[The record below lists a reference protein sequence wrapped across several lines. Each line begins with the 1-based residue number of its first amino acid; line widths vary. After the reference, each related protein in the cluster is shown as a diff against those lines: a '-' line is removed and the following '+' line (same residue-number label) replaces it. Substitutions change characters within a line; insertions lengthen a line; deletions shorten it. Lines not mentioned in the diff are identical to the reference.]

1 MTAPT
6 APSIDVP
13 ALPERSL
20 LRDDALMRLQRS
32 IGLAPAAGLGIGR
45 RAVFWALVTWLPIA
59 LWAYSI
65 GRAVEPADESLLA
78 HYGVSVR
85 LLVALPLMIIAEGVL
100 LGTIVRIAPH
110 CADAGLFHGDPVALR
125 ATAVGLA
132 TLRDQVHPWAV
143 GAGVAIAWLAA
154 LGEGVVATAPSDAYA
169 WAGNS
174 GTFGFGA
181 MWYLWVARPIFLAA
195 VVVWVWRTLLLG
207 IALRRLTSAGL
218 GIVPTHPDRAGG
230 YGFLEALPGGFGL
243 VAFAL
248 SATIASNWAHQ
259 VLHHDLDVMT
269 LRVSMVVAV
278 VLITLLFVAPLA
290 VLAGPF
296 GRARRDARLAYGAL
310 VARHAD
316 ALQRRW
322 IRGEAVDEP
331 MLDAPEIGAAADA
344 ASLYDAVGRMRP
356 MPIGRVSLAA
366 VAVPAAIPMIAV
378 FATQVPIGPLLKG
391 LVAALV

>member
-1 MTAPT
+1 MTSPAPPTATAP
-6 APSIDVP
+6 P
-13 ALPERSL
+13 LPERSL
-20 LRDDALMRLQRS
+20 LRDDPLMRLQRR
-32 IGLAPAAGLGIGR
+32 IGLAPENGLGVGR
-45 RAVFWALVTWLPIA
+45 RAVFWALIAWLPIA
-59 LWAYSI
+59 IWAVVS
-65 GRAVEPADESLLA
+65 GRAVEPPDESLLA

-85 LLVALPLMIIAEGVL
+85 LLLALPLMIVAEGLL

-110 CADAGLFHGDPVALR
+110 CADSGLFHGDRNALR
-125 ATAVGLA
+125 ATAIGLA
-132 TLRDQVHPWAV
+132 ELRDRVHPWAV
-143 GAGVAIAWLAA
+143 AVGVALAWMAA
-154 LGEGVVATAPSDAYA
+154 WGDGTVVRGSSDAFA
-169 WAGNS
+169 WAGS
-174 GTFGFGA
+174 DGPSGFGPL
-181 MWYLWVARPIFLAA
+181 WYLWVARPIFLAA
-195 VVVWVWRTLLLG
+195 VVVWVWRALLLG
-207 IALRRLTSAGL
+207 IALHRLTTAGL

-248 SATIASNWAHQ
+248 SATIASSWAHQ

-269 LRVSMVVAV
+269 LRVPMVAAV

-290 VLAGPF
+290 VLVGPM

-316 ALQRRW
+316 ALQRKW
-322 IRGEAVDEP
+322 IGGETVDDP
-331 MLDAPEIGAAADA
+331 LLDAPEIGAAADA
-344 ASLYDAVGRMRP
+344 ATLYDAVGRMRP
-356 MPIGRVSLAA
+356 MPIGRASLAA